1 MLASIAEKI
10 HNPLSTS
17 ITVRLIIFSAMTA
30 TVIFLRKNKKS
41 ILIVFIFLLSSNQI
55 SIKSVK

>member
-17 ITVRLIIFSAMTA
+17 VTVRLIIFSAMIA
-30 TVIFLRKNKKS
+30 TVIFLKKQKKHFNTVYIS
-41 ILIVFIFLLSSNQI
+41 TFFKSNI
-55 SIKSVK
+55 Y

>member
-17 ITVRLIIFSAMTA
+17 VTVRLIIFSAMIA
-30 TVIFLRKNKKS
+30 TVIFLRKTKNA
-41 ILIVFIFLLSSNQI
+41 F
-55 SIKSVK
+55 